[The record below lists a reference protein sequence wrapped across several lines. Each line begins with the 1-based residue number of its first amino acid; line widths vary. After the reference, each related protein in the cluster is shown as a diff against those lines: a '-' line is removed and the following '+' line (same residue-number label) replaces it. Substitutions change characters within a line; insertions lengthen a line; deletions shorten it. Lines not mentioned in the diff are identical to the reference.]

1 MSETIAFA
9 LSELNRYYNILTA
22 DDGLTAEAKVI
33 PEEFS
38 DGFENYDSFFDD
50 AYIVRA
56 GGGRIDITASNER
69 SVLLAVYGFCVNSAV
84 FLPDRA
90 RAAKFCPPLKRKI
103 SAASCVLRRNIA
115 TGELP

>member
-22 DDGLTAEAKVI
+22 DNGLIAEAKVI

-38 DGFENYDSFFDD
+38 DGFGKYDSFFDD

-69 SVLLAVYGFCVNSAV
+69 SVLCVDSAV

>member
-38 DGFENYDSFFDD
+38 GGFEKYDPFFDD

-69 SVLLAVYGFCVNSAV
+69 SVLLAVYGFLRKLGCIFTRPGAGGEV
-84 FLPDRA
+84 
-90 RAAKFCPPLKRKI
+90 PPLKRKI

>member
-38 DGFENYDSFFDD
+38 GGFEKYDPFFDD

-69 SVLLAVYGFCVNSAV
+69 TVFCVNSAV

-90 RAAKFCPPLKRKI
+90 RAAKSCPPLKRKI

>member
-38 DGFENYDSFFDD
+38 GGFENYDSFFDD

-69 SVLLAVYGFCVNSAV
+69 SVLLAVYGFLRKLGCVFTRPGAGGEV
-84 FLPDRA
+84 
-90 RAAKFCPPLKRKI
+90 PPLKRKI
-103 SAASCVLRRNIA
+103 SAAS
-115 TGELP
+115 